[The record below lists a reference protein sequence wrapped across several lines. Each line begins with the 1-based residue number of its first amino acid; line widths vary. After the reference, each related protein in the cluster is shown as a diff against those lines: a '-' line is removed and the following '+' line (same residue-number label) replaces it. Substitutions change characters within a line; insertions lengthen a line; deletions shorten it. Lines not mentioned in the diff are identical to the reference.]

1 MKDIGGKMSKR
12 KSENSI
18 LSFDNVLN
26 YINDCLA
33 EKNSENDEIGDN
45 LNELCGEEEEIDS
58 NPSEMC
64 LEEEQ
69 QYEES
74 EDNGNRQQRQR
85 PRKQLTRNQNF
96 HNIESS
102 LDENNYKEIVFINKD
117 DVLEELCGFLGPKKD
132 KNTKKIWW
140 SSEHPVATGR
150 QQKCDTISCRIRCL
164 VPNLEQTILKTWKLL
179 SIYTLITI

>member
-33 EKNSENDEIGDN
+33 EKNGENDEIGDN

-69 QYEES
+69 QSEES
-74 EDNGNRQQRQR
+74 EDNGNRQQ
-85 PRKQLTRNQNF
+85 
-96 HNIESS
+96 I
-102 LDENNYKEIVFINKD
+102 
-117 DVLEELCGFLGPKKD
+117 
-132 KNTKKIWW
+132 
-140 SSEHPVATGR
+140 
-150 QQKCDTISCRIRCL
+150 
-164 VPNLEQTILKTWKLL
+164 
-179 SIYTLITI
+179 